1 MSIKPTDDE
10 HLELGSGRLADAG
23 GALSVNGAM
32 PGAVAEQI
40 ALIRA
45 EIGLTGTGVL
55 DELVASYGP
64 GTPYN
69 LTFSIGGQIGID
81 CAPVGWDK
89 TFCLQFLPEAAY
101 PTIHFFGDKTAPGGG
116 DHELYE
122 HVRTIGHTVT
132 SPEHTL
138 ELVEQLFLA

>member
-1 MSIKPTDDE
+1 MAIRDFLGRTPTLSKGARAAFDA
-10 HLELGSGRLADAG
+10 ADA
-23 GALSVNGAM
+23 AA
-32 PGAVAEQI
+32 
-40 ALIRA
+40 
-45 EIGLTGTGVL
+45 GLRTRVL
-55 DELVASYGP
+55 DELVATYGP

-116 DHELYE
+116 ESAVGLPRSSAGTH
-122 HVRTIGHTVT
+122 
-132 SPEHTL
+132 S
-138 ELVEQLFLA
+138 